1 VAPRAH
7 RLSAKEATLTT
18 ISQVQS
24 QVGHLFYQRCFYL
37 FLSLVTLL
45 AVAPWVDDRAEGQ
58 VVLIVAQATILISAV
73 AAVGRTT
80 MPFVIALLLGIPA
93 LGFQLAGNV
102 WHDDWLVNVERATAL
117 YVAFYIVAVG
127 YLLRFVFSRDAM
139 TDDKLFGAA
148 AAYLMLGIMWTDA
161 YRLVQFHFPDAF
173 APRPDGALPGF
184 YDLMYMSFGCLTSN
198 GPGDI
203 VPLGS
208 KVRSLVILEQL
219 AGALFIAILI
229 ARLAGIYPLPVQ
241 EDRR

>member
-1 VAPRAH
+1 V
-7 RLSAKEATLTT
+7 TT
-18 ISQVQS
+18 ISELQS
-24 QVGHLFYQRCFYL
+24 NVGRLFRQRCFYL
-37 FLSLVTLL
+37 FLSLVALIGI
-45 AVAPWVDDRAEGQ
+45 APWIDDSAQGR
-58 VVLIVAQATILISAV
+58 VVLMIAQATILISAV

-102 WHDDWLVNVERATAL
+102 WHDNPIVNVEKATAFYL
-117 YVAFYIVAVG
+117 AFYIVAVG

-148 AAYLMLGIMWTDA
+148 AGYLMLGIVFTDA

-173 APRPDGALPGF
+173 APRPDGSPPGF
-184 YDLMYMSFGCLTSN
+184 YDLLYMSFGCLTSN

-241 EDRR
+241 RDRQ